1 MPCATC
7 MVFMKNLLSETMLN
21 RTMEKDAR
29 ARDKRISMRHLL
41 ALALLLSL
49 APLGIAERAT
59 ASAPADSLPR
69 VAIQNRRIVIVRK
82 GKFVKDFPSRRRAII
97 NYPVIVGPR
106 NSEVVRKLRAL
117 FEFKNIFETTLAE
130 YREDTW
136 LDEFGYKVNYNRNY
150 LLDIT
155 FSQSGIGAYPDT
167 HEKHFIINLR
177 NGEVI
182 RAADAFNESS
192 LNEMAERVDKKLQAE
207 IKQIQSENAEA
218 RDEGSRV
225 LFDPL
230 KFTAENL
237 NEFSVSDKGIT
248 FLYDAGFPH
257 AVQAW
262 QPVGRYFFSYAEL
275 KPFIKRDG
283 PLGMFVR

>member
-1 MPCATC
+1 MRP
-7 MVFMKNLLSETMLN
+7 
-21 RTMEKDAR
+21 
-29 ARDKRISMRHLL
+29 KRISMHRLLIFLLLFLL
-41 ALALLLSL
+41 APTGGA
-49 APLGIAERAT
+49 GGVT
-59 ASAPADSLPR
+59 AVAQANGFPR

-82 GKFVKDFPSRRRAII
+82 GQFVRDFPSRRRAVID
-97 NYPVIVGPR
+97 YPVLVGPR
-106 NSEVVRKLRAL
+106 NSEVLRKVRAL
-117 FEFKNIFETTLAE
+117 FEFKNVFETTLEE
-130 YREDTW
+130 YKEDTW

-155 FSQSGIGAYPDT
+155 FSQSGTGAYPDT

-182 RAADAFNESS
+182 RAADAFNSPND
-192 LNEMAERVDKKLQAE
+192 LAARVDKKLQAE
-207 IKQIQSENAEA
+207 IKKIQSEVPEA
-218 RDEGSRV
+218 RDDDGRQ
-225 LFDPL
+225 LFEAL
-230 KFTAENL
+230 KFTEENL
-237 NEFSVSDKGIT
+237 SEFSVSDKGIT

-262 QPVGRYFFSYAEL
+262 QPVGHYFFSYAEL